1 MLKAGGSKGR
11 PQQVGSGGE
20 AQGADE
26 GYSDPGD
33 DVDTAL
39 GDGSNPSFLT
49 PTPAEQSVGAE
60 GEARYACEREQDAG
74 G

>member
-1 MLKAGGSKGR
+1 M
-11 PQQVGSGGE
+11 
-20 AQGADE
+20 
-26 GYSDPGD
+26 
-33 DVDTAL
+33 DTAL
-39 GDGSNPSFLT
+39 GDGSDPSFLT